1 MLASLLAA
9 LLVASPPPPVPA
21 SPELHL
27 PVSEKGPQTPLQKA
41 IDAASCTGE
50 YADAILALSP
60 RAREFERLPEAN
72 YSYCLRN
79 TATYE
84 CLYYGPDGRI
94 RKRNVTVT
102 AHGTAFAY
110 REKNDEHFLLTN
122 DHVATWPSVT
132 ADENDAAGV
141 PGGCK
146 RVDEQL
152 RLVRDE
158 SDDYEP
164 GQVQVTKVASDPA
177 LDAAILKTKAKLNLM
192 PYRVGRS
199 ALLKSGNVVEV
210 RGFPLG
216 LLQATNFGKVV
227 TAYDHDR
234 EKGWEH
240 VDFVTDALLSRG
252 NSGSPVLAVSCRTGE
267 LELVGLFHAGY
278 RESPALNAVVGIDQ
292 LREFMETLKRTR
304 ASRFDDTPLTAE
316 VRAAIATA
324 LGHPEVMPFF
334 RLGDRTTRAR
344 LDGTAIVFDVLHDAF
359 PSRDS
364 VSLQLRDMPGEGAG
378 ILESI
383 SVETNTGMRTVKAEA
398 ADAETQ
404 ELAGRLLDI
413 ARRQLVRTIVYR
425 EAAALAKSSRDASR
439 RATDLLRQLDRSR
452 TEANEL
458 IRALSDAG
466 ARFPET
472 PLAAAPPLTGPSV
485 APTMAPATAAAVA
498 APAPAAA
505 PAPPPQPPPPAPAA
519 PGRTAGGSGPAAKE
533 PEKKTK

>member
-1 MLASLLAA
+1 MLVPLLAA
-9 LLVASPPPPVPA
+9 LLGASPPAPSTPGGTG
-21 SPELHL
+21 SPETHL
-27 PVSEKGPQTPLQKA
+27 GVSEKGPQTPLQKA

-110 REKNDEHFLLTN
+110 REKNDEYYLLTN
-122 DHVATWPSVT
+122 EHVASWPAVT
-132 ADENDAAGV
+132 SDDNDASGV

-164 GQVQVTKVASDPA
+164 GQVPVTKVASEPS
-177 LDAAILKTKAKLNLM
+177 LDAAILKSRSKLNLM

-234 EKGWEH
+234 EKGWDH
-240 VDFVTDALLSRG
+240 VDFITDALLSKG

-278 RESPALNAVVGIDQ
+278 RDSPALNAVVGIDQ

-316 VRAAIATA
+316 VRAAIVAA
-324 LGHPEVMPFF
+324 LSHPEVMPFF
-334 RLGDRTTRAR
+334 KVGDRTARAR
-344 LDGTAIVFDVLHDAF
+344 LDGAAVVFDVFHDAF

-364 VSLQLRDMPGEGAG
+364 VSLQLRDAPGEGAG
-378 ILESI
+378 VLEAI
-383 SVETNTGMRTVKAEA
+383 SADTPSGMRTVKAEA

-404 ELAGRLLDI
+404 ELAGHLLDV

-425 EAAALAKSSRDASR
+425 EAAALSKTSRDASR
-439 RATDLLRQLDRSR
+439 RAADLLRQLDRSR

-458 IRALSDAG
+458 VRALVDAG

-472 PLAAAPPLTGPSV
+472 PPAAAPPLTGPSV
-485 APTMAPATAAAVA
+485 APILPATTATTAAAI
-498 APAPAAA
+498 APVVQPLPAQPAAA
-505 PAPPPQPPPPAPAA
+505 ATRP
-519 PGRTAGGSGPAAKE
+519 AGGPGPSAKE
-533 PEKKTK
+533 PEKKVK

>member
-1 MLASLLAA
+1 MLASLLVA
-9 LLVASPPPPVPA
+9 LLLASPPASSPG
-21 SPELHL
+21 SPETHL
-27 PVSEKGPQTPLQKA
+27 GVSEKGPQTPIQKA

-84 CLYYGPDGRI
+84 CLYYGADGRI

-110 REKNDEHFLLTN
+110 KEKNDEFFLLTN
-122 DHVATWPSVT
+122 DHVATWPAVT
-132 ADENDAAGV
+132 ADENDASGV

-146 RVDEQL
+146 RIDEQL

-164 GQVQVTKVASDPA
+164 GQVPVAKVASEPS
-177 LDAAILKTKAKLNLM
+177 LDAAILKSKSKLNLM
-192 PYRVGRS
+192 PYRIGRS
-199 ALLKSGNVVEV
+199 AMLKSGNVVEV

-234 EKGWEH
+234 EKAWDH
-240 VDFVTDALLSRG
+240 VDFVTDALLARG

-278 RESPALNAVVGIDQ
+278 RDSPALNAVVGIDQ
-292 LREFMETLKRTR
+292 LREFMDTLKRTR
-304 ASRFDDTPLTAE
+304 SSRFDDTPLTSE
-316 VRAAIATA
+316 VRAAIAAA
-324 LGHPEVMPFF
+324 LTHSEVMPFF
-334 RLGDRTTRAR
+334 KLGDRTARAR
-344 LDGTAIVFDVLHDAF
+344 LDGTTIVFDLFHESF

-364 VSLQLRDMPGEGAG
+364 VSLRLRDSPGEGAG
-378 ILESI
+378 VLESI
-383 SVETNTGMRTVKAEA
+383 GVETTTGMRTVKAEA

-404 ELAGRLLDI
+404 E
-413 ARRQLVRTIVYR
+413 ARRAPARPC
-425 EAAALAKSSRDASR
+425 AAAAGAHHRLPRGRRPGEDLPRRLATRDRSLAAARPHQDRSHRAAFARSAMLARASR
-439 RATDLLRQLDRSR
+439 RRRRLPLPQRRS
-452 TEANEL
+452 
-458 IRALSDAG
+458 
-466 ARFPET
+466 
-472 PLAAAPPLTGPSV
+472 
-485 APTMAPATAAAVA
+485 
-498 APAPAAA
+498 
-505 PAPPPQPPPPAPAA
+505 PAPPSRPSSRPRRLQP
-519 PGRTAGGSGPAAKE
+519 
-533 PEKKTK
+533 